1 MIIRECRG
9 LALSAGSA
17 ASAAAHDAAVRQ
29 FNTYV
34 GDPVATIDA
43 ALAEDPEFVSGLV
56 LRGHMTVALWEAS
69 VLPDLR
75 ATLDRLRALEGKA
88 TERERAHA
96 AALSTWAEGD
106 WEGYRARLDRL
117 LVDHPRDLL
126 ALQIGHLSDFF
137 HGDRDAL
144 RGRIARALPAWDRET
159 PGYGFV
165 LGMLAFGEEECADY
179 RRAEE
184 TGRLA
189 IAHEEDD
196 AWAQHAVAHVME
208 MQGRVAEG
216 VAWMRARE
224 AHWAQE
230 GNAFSF
236 HNWWHTAL
244 YHLDLGETDRVLE
257 LYDTAIRPA
266 DGRFHLEMLDAA
278 ALLWR
283 LTLLGH
289 DVGGR
294 WARLA
299 DTYAEVGGAGFYAF
313 NDMHALMAFVGS
325 GRPEAAHAWRRVAE
339 ATVEGA
345 AGAGGTSAAMMREV
359 GLPVLAAIEA
369 FGAGDWETVIDRLM
383 AVRYRAHRFGGSH
396 AQRDILH
403 RTLIEAALRAGR
415 RPLAEA
421 LLAERLEVK
430 PGCLFAGRQLA
441 RARSLPEAG
450 RAAA

>member
-1 MIIRECRG
+1 MIVHDSRG
-9 LALSAGSA
+9 LALTVGSA
-17 ASAAAHDAAVRQ
+17 DSAAAYDAAVRQ

-34 GDPVATIDA
+34 GDPVATVDA

-56 LRGHMTVALWEAS
+56 LRGHMSVALWEAS

-88 TERERAHA
+88 TERERAHV
-96 AALSTWAEGD
+96 AALAAWAAGD
-106 WEGYRARLDRL
+106 WQSYRARLERL
-117 LVDHPRDLL
+117 SIEHPRDLL
-126 ALQIGHLSDFF
+126 ALQVGHLADFY

-144 RGRIARALPAWDRET
+144 RGRIARALPAWDRGT

-165 LGMLAFGEEECADY
+165 LGMLAFGEEEGADY

-189 IAHEEDD
+189 IACDADD

-230 GNAFSF
+230 GNAFAY

-244 YHLDLGETDRVLE
+244 YHLDLGEIDAVLD
-257 LYDTAIRPA
+257 LYDTAIRPQE
-266 DGRFHLEMLDAA
+266 GRFHVEMVDAA

-283 LTLLGH
+283 LTLMGH
-289 DVGGR
+289 DVGTR
-294 WARLA
+294 WSRLA
-299 DTYAEVGGAGFYAF
+299 DTYESVGGAGFYAF
-313 NDMHALMAFVGS
+313 NDMHAMMAFVAS
-325 GRPEAAHAWRRVAE
+325 GRRAAATDWRREAAAAAE
-339 ATVEGA
+339 D
-345 AGAGGTSAAMMREV
+345 AGTGAAMMRDV
-359 GLPVLAAIEA
+359 GLPVLEAIEA
-369 FGAGDWETVIDRLM
+369 FGAERWDAAVDRLM

-415 RPLAEA
+415 APLAEA

-441 RARSLPEAG
+441 RARALPPTG